1 MRDERHILFYDGTC
15 GICSRSVRFILKNES
30 VERLNFAALQSDFSS
45 EFLRNFEIESSN
57 LTTLYFYSKGNVYSK
72 SRAIL
77 ALIPFLK
84 WYYSFFYLGFLI
96 PRFILDFFY
105 DILAKN
111 RKRFF
116 SNICDLNMF
125 SKSRFIP

>member
-1 MRDERHILFYDGTC
+1 MEEKRFILFYDGDC
-15 GICSRSVRFILKNES
+15 GLCSRSVRFILKNES
-30 VERLNFAALQSDFSS
+30 DERINFSALQSDFSS
-45 EFLRNFEIESSN
+45 KFLGNYDIESSN

-72 SRAIL
+72 SHAIL

-84 WYYSFFYLGFLI
+84 WYISICYLGYLI

-105 DILAKN
+105 DSIAKN
-111 RKRFF
+111 RKRLF
-116 SNICDLNMF
+116 SSTCDLSGY

>member
-30 VERLNFAALQSDFSS
+30 DERLNFAALQSDFSS
-45 EFLRNFEIESSN
+45 EFLVNFDIESSN

-105 DILAKN
+105 DMLAKN
-111 RKRFF
+111 RNRFF
-116 SNICDLNMF
+116 SSTCDLNMF

>member
-1 MRDERHILFYDGTC
+1 MEEKRFILFYDGDC
-15 GICSRSVRFILKNES
+15 GLCSRSVRFILKNETD
-30 VERLNFAALQSDFSS
+30 ERINFAALQSHFSS
-45 EFLRNFEIESSN
+45 KFLSNFDIKSSN
-57 LTTLYFYSKGNVYSK
+57 LTTLYFHSNGIIYSK
-72 SRAIL
+72 SRAL
-77 ALIPFLK
+77 FALLPFLK
-84 WYYSFFYLGFLI
+84 WYYSFFYLGFII

-125 SKSRFIP
+125 SKSRFIS

>member
-30 VERLNFAALQSDFSS
+30 DERINFAALQSDFSS
-45 EFLRNFEIESSN
+45 EFLGNFDIESSN
-57 LTTLYFYSKGNVYSK
+57 LTTLYFYSNGIIYSK
-72 SRAIL
+72 SRAL
-77 ALIPFLK
+77 FALLPFLK

-116 SNICDLNMF
+116 SSTCDLNMF

>member
-30 VERLNFAALQSDFSS
+30 DERLNFAALQSDFSS
-45 EFLRNFEIESSN
+45 EFLGNFDIESSN
-57 LTTLYFYSKGNVYSK
+57 LTTLYFYSNGIIYSK
-72 SRAIL
+72 SRAL
-77 ALIPFLK
+77 FALLPFLK
-84 WYYSFFYLGFLI
+84 WYYSFFYLGFII

-105 DILAKN
+105 DRLAKN

-116 SNICDLNMF
+116 SSTCDLNMF

>member
-15 GICSRSVRFILKNES
+15 GICIRSVRFILKNES
-30 VERLNFAALQSDFSS
+30 DERLNFAALQSDFSS
-45 EFLRNFEIESSN
+45 EFLRNFDIESSN
-57 LTTLYFYSKGNVYSK
+57 LTTLYFYSNGIIYSK

-84 WYYSFFYLGFLI
+84 WYFSICYLGYLI

-105 DILAKN
+105 DSIAKN

-116 SNICDLNMF
+116 SSTCELNMF

>member
-30 VERLNFAALQSDFSS
+30 DERINFAALQSDFSI
-45 EFLRNFEIESSN
+45 EFLRNFDIESSN

-116 SNICDLNMF
+116 SSTCELNMF

>member
-30 VERLNFAALQSDFSS
+30 DERINFAALQSDFSS
-45 EFLRNFEIESSN
+45 EFLRNFDIENSN

-84 WYYSFFYLGFLI
+84 WYNSFFYLGFLI

-116 SNICDLNMF
+116 SSTCDLNKF

>member
-30 VERLNFAALQSDFSS
+30 VERLNFAALQSNFSS

-105 DILAKN
+105 DILTKN

-116 SNICDLNMF
+116 SSTCELTMF
-125 SKSRFIP
+125 PKSRFIP

>member
-30 VERLNFAALQSDFSS
+30 DERINFAALQSDFSS
-45 EFLRNFEIESSN
+45 EFLRNFDIENSN

-84 WYYSFFYLGFLI
+84 WYNSFFYLGFLI

-116 SNICDLNMF
+116 SSTCELNKF

>member
-30 VERLNFAALQSDFSS
+30 VERLNFAALQSNFSS

-105 DILAKN
+105 DSIAKN
-111 RKRFF
+111 RKRLF
-116 SNICDLNMF
+116 SSTCDLSGY

>member
-30 VERLNFAALQSDFSS
+30 DERINFAALQSDFSS

-105 DILAKN
+105 EILVKN

-116 SNICDLNMF
+116 SSTCELNMF

>member
-30 VERLNFAALQSDFSS
+30 DERLNFAALQSNFSS

-105 DILAKN
+105 DSIAKN
-111 RKRFF
+111 RKRLF
-116 SNICDLNMF
+116 SSTCDLSGY

>member
-30 VERLNFAALQSDFSS
+30 DERLNFAALQGNFST
-45 EFLRNFEIESSN
+45 EFLRNFDIENSN

-84 WYYSFFYLGFLI
+84 WYNSFFYLGFLI

-116 SNICDLNMF
+116 SSTCDLNKF